1 MPLAARVAQ
10 SAQQRGLDVWRVLVW
25 LILLFSAF
33 GCLQYLHHAQL
44 VWDQLHALAPADAYG
59 VEALHGMLGW
69 DLGYLLAA
77 FALIVICAGC
87 ILRQSWARP
96 SMRVAAL
103 LLGAWLVVTGFFQ
116 LNQLHAIDTNS
127 ATLLRQVQAQ
137 GVMAVE
143 QTLATAHRQYL
154 LALLFETIAT
164 MLLLWLAWQLG
175 KPSVRAQ
182 FRLRR

>member
-1 MPLAARVAQ
+1 MPLGVPSAQ
-10 SAQQRGLDVWRVLVW
+10 STQQRRLDVWRVLVW

-33 GCLQYLHHAQL
+33 GCLQYLHHAQS
-44 VWDQLHALAPADAYG
+44 VWDQLQALAPADSDGA
-59 VEALHGMLGW
+59 EALHNMLGW
-69 DLGYLLAA
+69 DFGYLLAA

-87 ILRQSWARP
+87 ILRQAWARS

-103 LLGAWLVVTGFFQ
+103 LLSTWFVVNGFFQ
-116 LNQLHAIDTNS
+116 LNKLRAIDANS
-127 ATLLRQVQAQ
+127 ATLIKQVQAQ
-137 GVMAVE
+137 AVMAVE

-175 KPSVRAQ
+175 QPSVRAQ

>member
-1 MPLAARVAQ
+1 MSQPAQ
-10 SAQQRGLDVWRVLVW
+10 RRRLDVWRVLVW

-44 VWDQLHALAPADAYG
+44 VWDQLHALAPADAGG
-59 VEALHGMLGW
+59 VEAMHGMLRW

-87 ILRQSWARP
+87 ILRQAWARP
-96 SMRVAAL
+96 CMRVAAL
-103 LLGAWLVVTGFFQ
+103 LLGTWFVVTGFLQ
-116 LNQLHAIDTNS
+116 LNQLHAIDANS

-137 GVMAVE
+137 AVMAVE
-143 QTLATAHRQYL
+143 QTLATAHRQYV
-154 LALLFETIAT
+154 LAMLFEAIAT
-164 MLLLWLAWQLG
+164 MVLLWLAWQLG
-175 KPSVRAQ
+175 QPSVRAQ

>member
-1 MPLAARVAQ
+1 MPLATRVSQ
-10 SAQQRGLDVWRVLVW
+10 PTQQRGLHVWRVLVW

-33 GCLQYLHHAQL
+33 GCLEYLHHAHS
-44 VWDQLHALAPADAYG
+44 VWDQLRALAPADADG
-59 VEALHGMLGW
+59 AAVLHGMLRW
-69 DLGYLLAA
+69 DLGCLLAA

-87 ILRQSWARP
+87 VLRQAWARP

-103 LLGAWLVVTGFFQ
+103 LLGAWFVVAGYLQ
-116 LNQLHAIDTNS
+116 LNELHAIEANS
-127 ATLLRQVQAQ
+127 ATLLKQVQAQ

-164 MLLLWLAWQLG
+164 ILLLWLAWQLG
-175 KPSVRAQ
+175 RPSVRAQ